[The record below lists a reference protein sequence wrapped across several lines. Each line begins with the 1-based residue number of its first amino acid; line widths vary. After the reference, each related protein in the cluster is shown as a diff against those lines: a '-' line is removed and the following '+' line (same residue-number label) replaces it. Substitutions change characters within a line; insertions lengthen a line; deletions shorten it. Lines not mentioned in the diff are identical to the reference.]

1 MDCQPVDK
9 KYDNDNDND
18 NNINDKPAIRCIQM
32 SNDDVMTKRKWLS
45 KWKDDNVNDIEIMT
59 KMTMT
64 VTIVTLY

>member
-1 MDCQPVDK
+1 
-9 KYDNDNDND
+9 
-18 NNINDKPAIRCIQM
+18 M